1 MINLMR
7 ISVFGGR
14 KITQD
19 IYNETVLLGD
29 MLAKEVYTIFCGGG
43 RGVMEAI
50 SRGAKKGNGQVVGI
64 LKGRNLEEANEF
76 ISIPILTDIGIARNA
91 ILAYNCDVALAISG
105 NFGTLSEI
113 AYAFQLK
120 KPVVGYKTWGINP
133 IIKAKSPEDVMLKIK
148 KEFMNV

>member
-1 MINLMR
+1 M
-7 ISVFGGR
+7 VEAG
-14 KITQD
+14 
-19 IYNETVLLGD
+19 
-29 MLAKEVYTIFCGGG
+29 
-43 RGVMEAI
+43 GVMEAI
-50 SRGAKKGNGQVVGI
+50 SKGAEKGNGLVVGI

-105 NFGTLSEI
+105 NYGTLSEI

-120 KPVVGYKTWGINP
+120 KPVIGYKTWDINP

>member
-1 MINLMR
+1 MR

-29 MLAKEVYTIFCGGG
+29 MLSKEVYTIFCGGG

-50 SRGAKKGNGQVVGI
+50 SKGVKKGNCQVVGI
-64 LKGRNLEEANEF
+64 LLGRNLEEANEF

-91 ILAYNCDVALAISG
+91 ILAYYCDVVLAISG
-105 NFGTLSEI
+105 NYGTLSEI

-133 IIKAKSPEDVMLKIK
+133 IIKAKSPADVLLKIK
-148 KEFMNV
+148 KEFVNV